1 MFRKPHPLQILTP
14 PKIPINDII
23 YKDNSQ
29 GAPGNKSSL
38 MRKPWYLLSLPCTM
52 SLSADGYCEQD
63 LLKQWTYSV
72 LPLILATGR
81 KHLKKDNIKNWWHHK
96 QLFHS
101 TPCTRACLE
110 YVTSDISWAEN
121 RDYGL
126 RHYLF
131 FTESAAVGWQFLNWF
146 SSLVPRAI
154 FITCTQRI
162 SL

>member
-29 GAPGNKSSL
+29 GVSGNKSSL

-52 SLSADGYCEQD
+52 SSSADGYCEQD

-81 KHLKKDNIKNWWHHK
+81 KHLKKDNIKNRWHHK

-110 YVTSDISWAEN
+110 YVTSDIILSREQ
-121 RDYGL
+121 GL
-126 RHYLF
+126 WTEALF
-131 FTESAAVGWQFLNWF
+131 
-146 SSLVPRAI
+146 I
-154 FITCTQRI
+154 FHRI
-162 SL
+162 SCCGMAVSQLLF